1 MEIIA
6 NNLSMYL
13 IPVLSMLASDSKHL
27 VMKKERRKTQIDFA
41 AQTKMAII
49 STWQSTL
56 PSEIAAP
63 ERSRLLERGNETH
76 LETGRFRDVTQRS
89 PDCVTFRKTDVIP
102 YSLEHSVWVS

>member
-27 VMKKERRKTQIDFA
+27 VMKKERSKTQIDFS
-41 AQTKMAII
+41 AQPTMAKI
-49 STWQSTL
+49 SIWQSTL

-63 ERSRLLERGNETH
+63 ERSRLLERISETR
-76 LETGRFRDVTQRS
+76 T
-89 PDCVTFRKTDVIP
+89 
-102 YSLEHSVWVS
+102 

>member
-27 VMKKERRKTQIDFA
+27 VMKKERSKTQIDFA
-41 AQTKMAII
+41 VQPTMAKINI
-49 STWQSTL
+49 WQSTL

-63 ERSRLLERGNETH
+63 ERSRLLERI
-76 LETGRFRDVTQRS
+76 S
-89 PDCVTFRKTDVIP
+89 
-102 YSLEHSVWVS
+102 